1 MVAGLATGES
11 ITNPDAKFEGAGV
24 KLIKGKAD
32 RVDPKAK
39 MIDLS
44 DGLQIAYDKLL
55 LGLGAS
61 PVIPTIEG
69 SDLRGVFALRTL
81 SDAENIKSFI
91 EKAKPRKLVFIGAG
105 FISLELAALL
115 SICQPHYYDI
125 TVVELL
131 GQPLPMMLDSE
142 LGKRLQGYLA
152 EKGFKMRMCE
162 EVRRL
167 VGEDGIVSAVE
178 LVGEELIEADM
189 VFLNVGVRPNTKLAE
204 DIGLE
209 MGKFGIK
216 VNKFLETSD
225 PDILAA
231 GDCVEKEHFVT
242 KRPIPGQLRGP
253 AVIQGRLAAKRL
265 AGYEIEFPGVLN
277 NSIVQIFDKSIGSVG
292 LTEEQARKEGF
303 ETVSATVDS
312 RSKHGMIPGTQPW
325 SIKLVFDKKD
335 GRLLGGQILSD
346 DIAPVKEID
355 TINALI
361 LGEKTVQDLT
371 VLMCAGTPDCSS
383 EPSLE
388 PISIAAEQALQKMRN

>member
-11 ITNPDAKFEGAGV
+11 ITNSDDKFEGAGIE
-24 KLIKGKAD
+24 LIKGKAA

-39 MIDLS
+39 KIDLS
-44 DGLQIAYDKLL
+44 DGPKISYDKLL

-61 PVIPTIEG
+61 PLIPTIEG

-91 EKAKPRKLVFIGAG
+91 EGAKPRKLVFIGAG

-115 SICQPHYYDI
+115 SICQPNYYDI

-152 EKGFKMRMCE
+152 DKGFKMRMCE
-162 EVRRL
+162 KVQKL
-167 VGEDGIVSAVE
+167 VGADGVVSAVE
-178 LVGEELIEADM
+178 LVGGEAIEADM

-209 MGKFGIK
+209 IGDFGIK
-216 VNKFLETSD
+216 VNRLLETSD

-242 KRPIPGQLRGP
+242 KRPVPGQLRGP

-335 GRLLGGQILSD
+335 GKLLGGQILSK

-355 TINALI
+355 TINALV

-388 PISIAAEQALQKMRN
+388 PISIAAEQALQKMKG